1 MSDEEKINQNEVD
14 EEIDDLFG
22 EEEQEQ
28 EQEEEEEEEEEQES
42 QTTKKIIDLSLPRHA
57 VVLVMEKDVRL
68 LKTPDFLNIEAHPF
82 DPSSFKEQ
90 IESNN
95 KARAERGLTA
105 KEIHNEQ
112 MTEKLLNENT
122 IRWRY
127 HNAGNDEI
135 VKQSNAH
142 FVEWNDG
149 SVSLKVGNEIYDV
162 RELPLLDHLLVKSH
176 QAAEILQ
183 SDSIIS
189 KAINLLPASSSHR
202 KILVKNI
209 TKKEKIL
216 NTITDVDPLEK
227 QRLADEDVRK
237 AMKMKRQMESRRR
250 LQEEKW
256 ERSGSPG
263 TRVQESSYERF
274 ERTYEGDGYDE
285 NDDFVAGDEEEIEEY
300 DEEEEEEFERGAE
313 RLTHLKEEGAAKY
326 RRQSEEAEDEDEKTR
341 KRRRIIDS
349 EDEE

>member
-1 MSDEEKINQNEVD
+1 MSD

-22 EEEQEQ
+22 EE
-28 EQEEEEEEEEEQES
+28 
-42 QTTKKIIDLSLPRHA
+42 TTEKIVDLSLPRHA
-57 VVLVMEKDVRL
+57 VVSVMEKDVRL

-95 KARAERGLTA
+95 KVRRERGLTA

-142 FVEWNDG
+142 FVEWSDG
-149 SVSLKVGNEIYDV
+149 SVSLKVGNEVYDV
-162 RELPLLDHLLVKSH
+162 RELPMFDHLLVKSH
-176 QAAEILQ
+176 QAAEVLQ
-183 SDSIIS
+183 ADSILS
-189 KAINLLPASSSHR
+189 KSINLLPASSSHR

-256 ERSGSPG
+256 ERSGSP
-263 TRVQESSYERF
+263 RAQESSYERF
-274 ERTYEGDGYDE
+274 ERTYEGEGYDE

-300 DEEEEEEFERGAE
+300 EEEEEFERGAE
-313 RLTHLKEEGAAKY
+313 RLTQLKEEGAAKY
-326 RRQSEEAEDEDEKTR
+326 RRHSEDEDEDEKTR

-349 EDEE
+349 DEE

>member
-1 MSDEEKINQNEVD
+1 MRVSTNFFFNEKKNQLKHNNSFSLPTMSD

-22 EEEQEQ
+22 EE
-28 EQEEEEEEEEEQES
+28 
-42 QTTKKIIDLSLPRHA
+42 TTEKIVDLSLPRHA

-95 KARAERGLTA
+95 KARRERGLTA

-142 FVEWNDG
+142 FVEWSDG
-149 SVSLKVGNEIYDV
+149 SVSLKVGNEVYDV
-162 RELPLLDHLLVKSH
+162 RELPMFDHLLVKSH
-176 QAAEILQ
+176 QAAEVLQ
-183 SDSIIS
+183 ADSILS
-189 KAINLLPASSSHR
+189 KSINLLPASSSHR

-237 AMKMKRQMESRRR
+237 AMKMKRQMESRKR

-256 ERSGSPG
+256 ERSGSP
-263 TRVQESSYERF
+263 RAQESSYERF
-274 ERTYEGDGYDE
+274 ERTYEGEGYDE

-300 DEEEEEEFERGAE
+300 EEEEEFERGTK
-313 RLTHLKEEGAAKY
+313 RLTQLKEEGAAKY
-326 RRQSEEAEDEDEKTR
+326 RRHSDDEDEDEKTR

-349 EDEE
+349 DEE

>member
-1 MSDEEKINQNEVD
+1 M
-14 EEIDDLFG
+14 
-22 EEEQEQ
+22 
-28 EQEEEEEEEEEQES
+28 
-42 QTTKKIIDLSLPRHA
+42 
-57 VVLVMEKDVRL
+57 
-68 LKTPDFLNIEAHPF
+68 
-82 DPSSFKEQ
+82 
-90 IESNN
+90 
-95 KARAERGLTA
+95 TA

-142 FVEWNDG
+142 FVEWSDG
-149 SVSLKVGNEIYDV
+149 SVSLKVGNEVYDV
-162 RELPLLDHLLVKSH
+162 RELPMFDHLLVKSH
-176 QAAEILQ
+176 QAAEVLQ
-183 SDSIIS
+183 ADSILS
-189 KAINLLPASSSHR
+189 KSINLLPASSSHR

-256 ERSGSPG
+256 ERSGSP
-263 TRVQESSYERF
+263 RAQESSYERF
-274 ERTYEGDGYDE
+274 ERTYEGEGYDE

-300 DEEEEEEFERGAE
+300 EEEEEFERGAE
-313 RLTHLKEEGAAKY
+313 RLTQLKEEGAAKY
-326 RRQSEEAEDEDEKTR
+326 RRHSEDEDEDEKTR

-349 EDEE
+349 DEE